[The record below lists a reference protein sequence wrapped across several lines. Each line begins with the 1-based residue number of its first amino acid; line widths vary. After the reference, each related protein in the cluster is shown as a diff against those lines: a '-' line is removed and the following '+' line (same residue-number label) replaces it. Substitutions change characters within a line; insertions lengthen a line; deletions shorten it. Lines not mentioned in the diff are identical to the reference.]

1 MRIRILTENTANKRG
16 LIAEHGLS
24 LIIEANNRKI
34 LFDSGQSDVY
44 IKNAAKLKEDLTN
57 LDAIILSHGHYDHC
71 GGIEFFPQADY
82 WWNEKK
88 LPPLYVR
95 EGAFRDKRH
104 YKEGNYAQIGIDW
117 PKSHYKGQIIETG
130 ERYDFGGGFTLLGK
144 IGYETEFEPK
154 PEGFFIVK
162 ENFPPESTL
171 ASEQNKI
178 SEQNMPSEQ
187 NISSPQSTPNLTPD
201 LMEDEQ
207 LLVVETPQGLSLFM
221 GCSHM
226 GIINCI
232 RRVQK
237 EFPGKRIHSILAG
250 MHLKSASQ
258 TRLKQTI
265 EELKKLDFD
274 YLIPVHCTGLY
285 AIIRMKQEL
294 GERCLLAE
302 AGLQLEL

>member
-16 LIAEHGLS
+16 MIAEHGLS

-95 EGAFRDKRH
+95 EGAFKDKRH

-117 PKSHYKGQIIETG
+117 PKSYYKGQIIETG

-154 PEGFFIVK
+154 PEGFFILE
-162 ENFPPESTL
+162 ENFPPEQTMPIDGNKDF
-171 ASEQNKI
+171 EQTM
-178 SEQNMPSEQ
+178 SFDQNLSVKQPTQ
-187 NISSPQSTPNLTPD
+187 VLTPD

-285 AIIRMKQEL
+285 AIIRMRQEL